1 MGDELNMNDQ
11 SMMSMDQSFI
21 VELTESMS
29 EQKKYTEDELEEYR
43 SKYRRFMTAK
53 AFGVSFNDIRKDIQK
68 AGRDFNK
75 FEQLCNL

>member
-29 EQKKYTEDELEEYR
+29 EQKKYTEDELGTI
-43 SKYRRFMTAK
+43 F
-53 AFGVSFNDIRKDIQK
+53 Q
-68 AGRDFNK
+68 
-75 FEQLCNL
+75 